1 MVRRTERRERRIDE
15 AGDGKRKKRE
25 GEGEREREGANKG
38 TVGRTG
44 GDDGTSVAERREEK
58 IEKKSPG

>member
-1 MVRRTERRERRIDE
+1 MEKERRERGR
-15 AGDGKRKKRE
+15 
-25 GEGEREREGANKG
+25 ERERERRGEGANKG